1 MWLQLY
7 ALLLALL
14 GAASLSHNIWRRTG
28 AFKSVGD
35 FLHDATLVL
44 FVVAWAD
51 STVATTLGLA
61 ILPILLLSIA
71 LGVVEVETDIR
82 AARRELVGEEIGP
95 TEAAVI
101 EYVAIAVSLLISFP
115 ANAMGLLL
123 CLRQMQ

>member
-7 ALLLALL
+7 GLLLALL
-14 GAASLSHNIWRRTG
+14 GAASLVYNMWRRTG

-35 FLHDATLVL
+35 LLVDLSLVL

-51 STVATTLGLA
+51 SNVASKLGMA
-61 ILPILLLSIA
+61 ILPVFLLSIV
-71 LGVVEVETDIR
+71 LGVVEVETDVR
-82 AARRELVGEEIGP
+82 AARRELVNEDIGP

-101 EYVAIAVSLLISFP
+101 EYLAIAASLLISFP
-115 ANAMGLLL
+115 AYAMGLLL